1 MAVSTQCPIC
11 KTVHVLSNA
20 EVLHLDGAMSFWC
33 RSSRTIALVETGP
46 PRHPES
52 PPPGPPLGIDDLIDM
67 HALLA
72 DERWCTELTSE
83 RRP

>member
-1 MAVSTQCPIC
+1 MAVPIQCPIC
-11 KTVHVLSNA
+11 TTLDVLSDA
-20 EVLHLDGAMSFWC
+20 EVLRLDDATTFRC
-33 RSSRTIALVETGP
+33 RSCRCIAVETGP
-46 PRHPES
+46 PRHPEA
-52 PPPGPPLGIDDLIDM
+52 PRPGPPLGIDDLIDL